1 MLASPARENP
11 SMSARSPRPFPWR
24 RALLGALLSLGGGL
38 LIVAHLL
45 HLDDRLALYWQEQ
58 RSSEAERQ
66 GGIWLPD
73 YRLALETELAGLE
86 EDETSGL
93 TWNPLTGT
101 LFTVTGRNP
110 QLVEFTTGGVILRRI
125 RLDGFSDPEAV
136 EALGDGRLAI
146 VDERRHRLAVFH
158 LEPGV
163 ERLDLAEL
171 PSYDLGFAEA
181 GNKGFEGLA
190 WNPRSQRL
198 LLAKERD
205 PLGLFSLPF
214 PGEDGAAGTLEPLPG
229 AHLLVRDLSS
239 VTIDP
244 RSGHT
249 LLLSDESRLL
259 VELDLQGRPRS
270 FLSLFG
276 GLHGLV
282 RGIKQAEGVA
292 MDAAGNIYVVGE
304 PNRFYVFSRQPQTG
318 RAAP

>member
-1 MLASPARENP
+1 MPAS
-11 SMSARSPRPFPWR
+11 R
-24 RALLGALLSLGGGL
+24 RRRLLSASLLLALATGL
-38 LIVAHLL
+38 IAAHLL
-45 HLDDRLALYWQEQ
+45 HLDDRLGLYWREQ
-58 RSSEAERQ
+58 RASESERQ

-73 YRLALETELAGLE
+73 YRLVLETELVGLA

-101 LFTVTGRNP
+101 LFTVTGQNP
-110 QLVEFTTGGVILRRI
+110 QLVEFTPGGVILRRI
-125 RLDGFSDPEAV
+125 RLEGFSDPEAV

-146 VDERRHRLAVFH
+146 VDERRRLLAVFH
-158 LEPGV
+158 LEPGI
-163 ERLDLAEL
+163 EHLDLATL
-171 PSYDLGFAEA
+171 PSYDLGFAGS

-190 WNPRSQRL
+190 WNPHTRRL

-214 PGEDGAAGTLEPLPG
+214 PGEDGAAGILEPVPG

-239 VTIDP
+239 VTIDQ

-259 VELDLQGRPRS
+259 VELDLEGKPRS
-270 FLSLFG
+270 FISLFG

-282 RGIKQAEGVA
+282 RGIAQAEGVA

-304 PNRFYVFSRQPQTG
+304 PNRFYVFSRRPQQH
-318 RAAP
+318 